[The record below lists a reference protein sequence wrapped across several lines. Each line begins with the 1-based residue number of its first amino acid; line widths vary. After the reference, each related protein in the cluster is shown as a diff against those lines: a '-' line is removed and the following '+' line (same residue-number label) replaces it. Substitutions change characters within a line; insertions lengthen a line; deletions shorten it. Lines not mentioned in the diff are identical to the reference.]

1 MTIPLNPFQRRLR
14 TLKWRNLGPTP
25 NHPAPP
31 DPISELIYAASHSQH
46 LTPSDHRARL
56 LSDLIRFPEP
66 LTLPFSD
73 HLLTYVFHDVSISE
87 WCHQNSISYTVT
99 PNPKFHP
106 ATLLT
111 LHYHPPVSLL
121 DDFEL

>member
-1 MTIPLNPFQRRLR
+1 MTRPLNPFQRRLR
-14 TLKWRNLGPTP
+14 TIKWRTLSSTAH
-25 NHPAPP
+25 HPIP
-31 DPISELIYAASHSQH
+31 DPIEELVYAASHSQP

-73 HLLTYVFHDVSISE
+73 HLLTYVFHDVSLSE
-87 WCHQNSISYTVT
+87 WCHQNSITYSIN
-99 PNPKFHP
+99 PNPKLHP
-106 ATLLT
+106 PTLIT
-111 LHYHPPVSLL
+111 FTHQEPVSLL